1 MQPLGSFFPQGF
13 LMPPDR
19 APLVDAGYFI
29 LFHSYLPFF
38 CFRGGEGVNLRV
50 EVTCVYPCL
59 YVWFI
64 SYVFL
69 ETYLISY
76 HHHPLP
82 TLYSFSIITRL
93 ISVCGFD
100 KSRKSSFECFLS
112 GEIRIGFHR
121 TSIWFLPKNSWL
133 HPCELHTTQSPCS
146 KQ

>member
-82 TLYSFSIITRL
+82 IHYSFHNNHSSNFCL
-93 ISVCGFD
+93 CFD
-100 KSRKSSFECFLS
+100 KSRKFSFECFLS
-112 GEIRIGFHR
+112 GFLRIGFH
-121 TSIWFLPKNSWL
+121 FF
-133 HPCELHTTQSPCS
+133 
-146 KQ
+146 